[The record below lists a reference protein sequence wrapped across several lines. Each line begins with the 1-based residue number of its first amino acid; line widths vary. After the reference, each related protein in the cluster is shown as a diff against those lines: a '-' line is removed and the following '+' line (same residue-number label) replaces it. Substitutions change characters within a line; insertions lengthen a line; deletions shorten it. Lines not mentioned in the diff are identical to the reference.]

1 MMNTAA
7 SWWAA
12 LLTAAIPALYEL
24 LLWWTQRARP
34 GQVARTA
41 HAQLRESWFH
51 AVSAVPG
58 TEILAVQ
65 TLRNSLMS
73 ATISASTAAL
83 AVMGVLSITGVKLA
97 AELPR
102 LAVDGG
108 IQLRLVLEA
117 LLVGVLFASYI
128 CSAMSMRHFGH
139 ASFVMSM
146 PVDSEERKG
155 LNNVAAHHVRLAGM
169 LYSWG
174 LRLFLMAAP
183 MVAGIVHAFAMPVVT
198 ALLLVALFFFDRP
211 AETYRVST

>member
-1 MMNTAA
+1 MTDLIAWGCFTLSVLMIVA
-7 SWWAA
+7 
-12 LLTAAIPALYEL
+12 YE
-24 LLWWTQRARP
+24 WRAHYLGRHKPDLFARSANAQVRVQWVWSLSERP
-34 GQVARTA
+34 GY
-41 HAQLRESWFH
+41 
-51 AVSAVPG
+51 
-58 TEILAVQ
+58 EIVAVQ
-65 TLRNSLMS
+65 ALRNSLMS